1 MIRRP
6 PRSTRTDTLFPY
18 TTLFRSL
25 RFRYAGFCCSDFIHS
40 RRDFLADLSPFGFE
54 RFDNYRA
61 HDHHDFIDIG
71 VMFDQLAAIV
81 WIEST
86 LEQSAQDRGVDLTP
100 VRLNGATHLPKT
112 LTADGNHAVIAVFTT
127 WQPVEPCEELRT

>member
-61 HDHHDFIDIG
+61 HDHHDFIAIG
-71 VMFDQLAAIV
+71 VMCAQLAALGR
-81 WIEST
+81 IEST
-86 LEQSAQDRGVDLTP
+86 LEQSAQDRGVDLAP
-100 VRLNGATHLPKT
+100 VALSGAEQLLDI
-112 LTADGNHAVIAVFTT
+112 LTADGQHAIVA
-127 WQPVEPCEELRT
+127 E